1 MDKHISLARELGYEG
16 QELRDYLKRQ
26 QDLEREERLAQR
38 EYEKE
43 KREAEQKDKEREQK
57 DKEREQKEKD
67 RELEKLRIEA
77 EKLKIEAARKDKE
90 MEMEKEIA
98 LKKIEAEVELKK
110 IEAETTSHPWG
121 PKEKSSNPRSPKLPY
136 FDEHTDKMD
145 SYLTRFESYAL
156 SNKWDPSMWASYL
169 SALLKGRAL
178 EVFVRLSRDDQSD
191 YGQIKEALLT
201 NFDLTE
207 RSFRKK
213 FRDCRPEKA
222 ETFRQFSSRMASYLE
237 KWLAMAKVEKTFEA
251 VCDFLARDQF
261 LEIANQD
268 MYVFLKPKSFKTLGD
283 MARDADLFADA
294 SGGVSYCLASGHRD
308 FKSSGQTRVET
319 PSVKRPKLSCN
330 ICGKAHSTH
339 ECWYNLDQKVTSN
352 VDVAIVKP
360 QYKGDNSNRHG
371 KSCEN
376 YDGKIKG
383 VLKGV
388 QSNNVTEHQVNFCKI
403 KNAQSGK
410 HVARVKRVHF
420 AEDITCSRE
429 YQTKLESPHSSKE
442 ESPHQDKE
450 GACHFPRSRLPTAVG
465 TVNGKEVRVLRD
477 TGCTGVVVR
486 RSLVSDGQM
495 LNKQSGVTLINNY
508 NQRCPMARINIDCPF
523 FRGTTDALC
532 IDDPAHDLVIGN
544 IEGSK
549 FPDITHFSS
558 GVFKNKQSRKDRR
571 KNRKVKVADKFIR
584 QHRQELVL
592 KQASDAKLADIRR
605 RVESGSAT
613 MSRGFSS
620 GETKFIRRNGLI
632 YRHHKKNAKV
642 SLQLVVPSSLTH
654 SVINLAHESRK
665 VVNHRGRKETI
676 SKVLDEFY
684 WPGVCREVTQF
695 CRSCAICQRT
705 THNIKVAMTHC
716 CSVPQRNKSSK
727 EAVVS
732 RTRRTDSQ
740 TERRRSYG
748 SGRRC
753 PIPYYWRNMTVTDS
767 SSQH

>member
-77 EKLKIEAARKDKE
+77 EKLKIEAARKDK
-90 MEMEKEIA
+90 EMEKEIA

-222 ETFRQFSSRMASYLE
+222 ETFRQFSGRLASYLN
-237 KWLAMAKVEKTFEA
+237 KWLGLAKVEKTYEA

-261 LEIANQD
+261 LDCCSHEL
-268 MYVFLKPKSFKTLGD
+268 YLYLKPKPFKVLD
-283 MARDADLFADA
+283 ELAHEADLFADA
-294 SGGVSYCLASGHRD
+294 KGGVPLCIS
-308 FKSSGQTRVET
+308 KGQRENKVVDKVQPKVE
-319 PSVKRPKLSCN
+319 PNQDKRPVVKCK
-330 ICGKAHSTH
+330 ICGKPHPTYK
-339 ECWYNLDQKVTSN
+339 CWNNPDNKR
-352 VDVAIVKP
+352 VASSAEFNC
-360 QYKGDNSNRHG
+360 QYRGDNSYRGQDRNRGRVDQHDNRYDYD
-371 KSCEN
+371 N
-376 YDGKIKG
+376 YRTD
-383 VLKGV
+383 
-388 QSNNVTEHQVNFCKI
+388 HQVNFCRIDNK
-403 KNAQSGK
+403 SLDVGK
-410 HVARVKRVHF
+410 GLPRN
-420 AEDITCSRE
+420 D
-429 YQTKLESPHSSKE
+429 SK
-442 ESPHQDKE
+442 
-450 GACHFPRSRLPTAVG
+450 GACHFPRSRLPTAIG
-465 TVNGKEVRVLRD
+465 TVNGKEIRVLRD

-508 NQRCPMARINIDCPF
+508 KQRCPMARINIDCPF
-523 FRGTTDALC
+523 FRGSTDSLC

-549 FPDITHFSS
+549 FPDMTHFSS
-558 GVFKNKQSRKDRR
+558 GVVKNKQSRKDRR
-571 KNRKVKVADKFIR
+571 TDRKVKVVDKFIR
-584 QHRQELVL
+584 QNRQELVL
-592 KQASDAKLADIRR
+592 KQASDIKLKEIRR
-605 RVESGSAT
+605 RVESGSVT
-613 MSRGFSS
+613 KSRSFSS

-632 YRHHKKNAKV
+632 YRHFKRNAKV

-654 SVINLAHESRK
+654 SVINLAHESLR
-665 VVNHRGRKETI
+665 VLNHRGRKETI

-716 CSVPQRNKSSK
+716 CSVPQRNISSK

-732 RTRRTDSQ
+732 RTRWTDSQ

-753 PIPYYWRNMTVTDS
+753 PIPYYWRNMTETES
-767 SSQH
+767 SSQC

>member
-57 DKEREQKEKD
+57 DKEMEQKEKDREQKDKD

-121 PKEKSSNPRSPKLPY
+121 PKVKSSNPRSPKLPY

-222 ETFRQFSSRMASYLE
+222 ETFRQFSGRLASYLD
-237 KWLAMAKVEKTFEA
+237 KWLGLAKVEKTYEA

-261 LEIANQD
+261 LDCCSHEL
-268 MYVFLKPKSFKTLGD
+268 YLYLKPKPFKAIDEL
-283 MARDADLFADA
+283 AHEADLFADA
-294 SGGVSYCLASGHRD
+294 KGDVSLCISKGQHKSRGVDQAQP
-308 FKSSGQTRVET
+308 KVEL
-319 PSVKRPKLSCN
+319 KQDQRPVIQCK
-330 ICGKAHSTH
+330 ICGKPHPTYK
-339 ECWYNLDQKVTSN
+339 CWKNPDNKR
-352 VDVAIVKP
+352 VASSAEFDS
-360 QYKGDNSNRHG
+360 QYTYRGDNSYRDQDRNFGRSDQRDNHYNN
-371 KSCEN
+371 N
-376 YDGKIKG
+376 YRTD
-383 VLKGV
+383 
-388 QSNNVTEHQVNFCKI
+388 HQVNFCKI
-403 KNAQSGK
+403 DNKSSDIGK
-410 HVARVKRVHF
+410 G
-420 AEDITCSRE
+420 
-429 YQTKLESPHSSKE
+429 LPHKDSK
-442 ESPHQDKE
+442 
-450 GACHFPRSRLPTAVG
+450 GTCHFPRSRLPTAIG

-508 NQRCPMARINIDCPF
+508 KQRCHMARINIDCPF
-523 FRGTTDALC
+523 FRGSTDALC

-549 FPDITHFSS
+549 FPDMTHFSS
-558 GVFKNKQSRKDRR
+558 GVVKNKQSRKDRR

-584 QHRQELVL
+584 QHRQELCMM
-592 KQASDAKLADIRR
+592 QASDAKLADIRR
-605 RVESGSAT
+605 RVESGSVT
-613 MSRGFSS
+613 KSRSFSS

-632 YRHHKKNAKV
+632 YRHFKKNAKV

-654 SVINLAHESRK
+654 SVMNLAHESRK

-716 CSVPQRNKSSK
+716 CSVPQRNISSK

-732 RTRRTDSQ
+732 RTRRTESQ

>member
-57 DKEREQKEKD
+57 DKEREQKDKDREQKEKD
-67 RELEKLRIEA
+67 RELEKM
-77 EKLKIEAARKDKE
+77 KIEAARKDKE

-222 ETFRQFSSRMASYLE
+222 ETFRQFSGRLASYLD
-237 KWLAMAKVEKTFEA
+237 KWLGLAKVKKTYEA

-261 LEIANQD
+261 LDCCSHEL
-268 MYVFLKPKSFKTLGD
+268 YLYLKPKPFKALGELSHE
-283 MARDADLFADA
+283 ADLFADA
-294 SGGVSYCLASGHRD
+294 KGGVPLCITKGRQES
-308 FKSSGQTRVET
+308 KVVGQAQPKVE
-319 PSVKRPKLSCN
+319 PKQDQRPVVKCK
-330 ICGKAHSTH
+330 ICGKPHPTYK
-339 ECWYNLDQKVTSN
+339 CWNNPDNKKVAYSAEFDSQYRDHDRNFGRVDQRDNHYNGHYDN
-352 VDVAIVKP
+352 N
-360 QYKGDNSNRHG
+360 YKTD
-371 KSCEN
+371 
-376 YDGKIKG
+376 
-383 VLKGV
+383 
-388 QSNNVTEHQVNFCKI
+388 HQVNFCKI
-403 KNAQSGK
+403 ESSDVGK
-410 HVARVKRVHF
+410 GQAKF
-420 AEDITCSRE
+420 S
-429 YQTKLESPHSSKE
+429 SPHSSSE
-442 ESPHQDKE
+442 GLPHKDRK
-450 GACHFPRSRLPTAVG
+450 GTCHFPRSRLPTAIG

-523 FRGTTDALC
+523 FRGSTDALC

-549 FPDITHFSS
+549 FPNMTHFSS

-584 QHRQELVL
+584 QNRQELVL

-605 RVESGSAT
+605 RVESGSVT
-613 MSRGFSS
+613 KSRSFFS

-632 YRHHKKNAKV
+632 YRHFKKNANV

-654 SVINLAHESRK
+654 SVMNLAHESRK

-716 CSVPQRNKSSK
+716 CSVPQRNISSK

-732 RTRRTDSQ
+732 RTRRTESQ

-753 PIPYYWRNMTVTDS
+753 PIPYYWRNMTTES
-767 SSQH
+767 SSQY

>member
-67 RELEKLRIEA
+67 REQKDKDRELEKLRIEA

-90 MEMEKEIA
+90 MQMEKEIA

-222 ETFRQFSSRMASYLE
+222 ETFRQFSGRLASYLD
-237 KWLAMAKVEKTFEA
+237 KWLGLAKVEKTYEA

-261 LEIANQD
+261 LDCCSHEL
-268 MYVFLKPKSFKTLGD
+268 YLYLKPKPFKVLGEL
-283 MARDADLFADA
+283 AHEADLFADA
-294 SGGVSYCLASGHRD
+294 RGGVPLCVSKKQHESKGVD
-308 FKSSGQTRVET
+308 KVQPKVE
-319 PSVKRPKLSCN
+319 PNQDQRPVVKCKF
-330 ICGKAHSTH
+330 CGKPHPTH
-339 ECWYNLDQKVTSN
+339 KCWN
-352 VDVAIVKP
+352 KP
-360 QYKGDNSNRHG
+360 DNKKFASSAEFDSQYRGSNSNWGQDRNRGRVDQHDNRYDYD
-371 KSCEN
+371 N
-376 YDGKIKG
+376 YRTD
-383 VLKGV
+383 
-388 QSNNVTEHQVNFCKI
+388 HQVNFCKI
-403 KNAQSGK
+403 DKNLDVGK
-410 HVARVKRVHF
+410 GLPRK
-420 AEDITCSRE
+420 DNKGT
-429 YQTKLESPHSSKE
+429 
-442 ESPHQDKE
+442 
-450 GACHFPRSRLPTAVG
+450 CHFPRSRLPTAIG

-508 NQRCPMARINIDCPF
+508 KQRCPMARINIDCPF
-523 FRGTTDALC
+523 FRGNTDALC

-549 FPDITHFSS
+549 FPDMTHFSS
-558 GVFKNKQSRKDRR
+558 GVVNKKRSKKSR

-584 QHRQELVL
+584 QNRQELVL

-605 RVESGSAT
+605 RVESGSVT
-613 MSRGFSS
+613 KSRSFSS

-632 YRHHKKNAKV
+632 YRHFKKNANV

-654 SVINLAHESRK
+654 SVMNLAHESRK
-665 VVNHRGRKETI
+665 VVNHRGRKESI
-676 SKVLDEFY
+676 SKVLEEFY

-716 CSVPQRNKSSK
+716 CSVPQRNISSK

-732 RTRRTDSQ
+732 STRRTESQ

-753 PIPYYWRNMTVTDS
+753 PIPYYWRNMTETDS
-767 SSQH
+767 SSQR

>member
-57 DKEREQKEKD
+57 EKD
-67 RELEKLRIEA
+67 REPKDKDREFEKLRIEA

-222 ETFRQFSSRMASYLE
+222 ETFRQFSGRLASYLD
-237 KWLAMAKVEKTFEA
+237 KWLGLAKVEKTYEA

-261 LEIANQD
+261 LDCCSHEL
-268 MYVFLKPKSFKTLGD
+268 YLYLKPKPFKAINEL
-283 MARDADLFADA
+283 AHEADLFADA
-294 SGGVSYCLASGHRD
+294 KGGVPLCISKGQH
-308 FKSSGQTRVET
+308 KSRGVDQAQPKVE
-319 PSVKRPKLSCN
+319 PKQDQRPVVKCKF
-330 ICGKAHSTH
+330 CGKPHPTH
-339 ECWYNLDQKVTSN
+339 KCWNNPDNKKFASSAEF
-352 VDVAIVKP
+352 DS
-360 QYKGDNSNRHG
+360 QYRGSNSNWGQDRNRGRVDQHDNRYDYD
-371 KSCEN
+371 N
-376 YDGKIKG
+376 YRTD
-383 VLKGV
+383 
-388 QSNNVTEHQVNFCKI
+388 HQVNFCKI
-403 KNAQSGK
+403 DKSLDVGK
-410 HVARVKRVHF
+410 GLPCK
-420 AEDITCSRE
+420 DNKGT
-429 YQTKLESPHSSKE
+429 
-442 ESPHQDKE
+442 
-450 GACHFPRSRLPTAVG
+450 CHFPRSRLPTAIG
-465 TVNGKEVRVLRD
+465 TVNGKEIRGLRY

-523 FRGTTDALC
+523 FRGSTDALC

-558 GVFKNKQSRKDRR
+558 GVNRKKRSKKSRKD
-571 KNRKVKVADKFIR
+571 RKVKVADKFIR
-584 QHRQELVL
+584 QNRQELCMM
-592 KQASDAKLADIRR
+592 QASDAKLEEIRR
-605 RVESGSAT
+605 RVESGSVT
-613 MSRGFSS
+613 KSRSFSS

-632 YRHHKKNAKV
+632 YRHFKKNANV

-654 SVINLAHESRK
+654 SVMNLAHESRK

-716 CSVPQRNKSSK
+716 CSVPQRNISSK

-732 RTRRTDSQ
+732 RTRRTYSQ
-740 TERRRSYG
+740 IERRRSYG
-748 SGRRC
+748 SGRRG
-753 PIPYYWRNMTVTDS
+753 PIPYYWRNMTGTES
-767 SSQH
+767 SSQC

>member
-57 DKEREQKEKD
+57 EKD
-67 RELEKLRIEA
+67 REQKDKDREFEKLRIEA

-222 ETFRQFSSRMASYLE
+222 ETFRQFSGRLASYLD
-237 KWLAMAKVEKTFEA
+237 KWLGLAKVEKTYEA

-261 LEIANQD
+261 LDCCSHEL
-268 MYVFLKPKSFKTLGD
+268 YLYLKPKPFKAIDEL
-283 MARDADLFADA
+283 AHEADLFADA
-294 SGGVSYCLASGHRD
+294 KGGVPLCVS
-308 FKSSGQTRVET
+308 KGQRESKGVDQAQPKVE
-319 PSVKRPKLSCN
+319 PIQDQRLVVKCKF
-330 ICGKAHSTH
+330 CGKPHPSH
-339 ECWYNLDQKVTSN
+339 KCWNNPDNKR
-352 VDVAIVKP
+352 VAYCAEFDS
-360 QYKGDNSNRHG
+360 QYKGDNSNWGQDRNFGRFDQRDNHYDYN
-371 KSCEN
+371 N
-376 YDGKIKG
+376 YRTD
-383 VLKGV
+383 
-388 QSNNVTEHQVNFCKI
+388 HQVNFCKI
-403 KNAQSGK
+403 DNKSSDVGK
-410 HVARVKRVHF
+410 GLPRK
-420 AEDITCSRE
+420 D
-429 YQTKLESPHSSKE
+429 SK
-442 ESPHQDKE
+442 
-450 GACHFPRSRLPTAVG
+450 GTCHFPRSRLPTAVG

-549 FPDITHFSS
+549 FPDMTHFSS
-558 GVFKNKQSRKDRR
+558 GVVKNKQSRKDRR

-584 QHRQELVL
+584 QHRQELGMM
-592 KQASDAKLADIRR
+592 QASDSKLEDIRR
-605 RVESGSAT
+605 RVESGSVT

-632 YRHHKKNAKV
+632 YRHFKKNANV

-654 SVINLAHESRK
+654 SVMNLAHESRK

-676 SKVLDEFY
+676 SEVLDEFY

-716 CSVPQRNKSSK
+716 CSVPQRNISSK

-740 TERRRSYG
+740 TERRRSCG

-753 PIPYYWRNMTVTDS
+753 PIPYYWRNMTGTES
-767 SSQH
+767 SSQC

>member
-1 MDKHISLARELGYEG
+1 MDKHISLARKLGYEG
-16 QELRDYLKRQ
+16 QELRDYLKMQ

-67 RELEKLRIEA
+67 REQKDKDRELEKLRIEA
-77 EKLKIEAARKDKE
+77 ENMKIERKDKE

-222 ETFRQFSSRMASYLE
+222 ETFRQFSGRLASYLD
-237 KWLAMAKVEKTFEA
+237 KWLGLAKVEKTYEA

-261 LEIANQD
+261 LDCCSHEL
-268 MYVFLKPKSFKTLGD
+268 YLYLKPKTFKVLGEL
-283 MARDADLFADA
+283 AHEADLFADA
-294 SGGVSYCLASGHRD
+294 KRGVPLCIS
-308 FKSSGQTRVET
+308 KGQRESKGVGQAQPKVE
-319 PSVKRPKLSCN
+319 PNQDQRPVLKCN
-330 ICGKAHSTH
+330 ICGKPHPTYK
-339 ECWYNLDQKVTSN
+339 CWNNPNNKKVASSAEF
-352 VDVAIVKP
+352 DS
-360 QYKGDNSNRHG
+360 QYRGGNSNWGQDRNFGRSDQRDNHYNN
-371 KSCEN
+371 N
-376 YDGKIKG
+376 YRTD
-383 VLKGV
+383 
-388 QSNNVTEHQVNFCKI
+388 HQVNFCKI
-403 KNAQSGK
+403 DYKSSDVGK
-410 HVARVKRVHF
+410 SQAKV
-420 AEDITCSRE
+420 S
-429 YQTKLESPHSSKE
+429 SPHSSSKVLPRKD
-442 ESPHQDKE
+442 SK
-450 GACHFPRSRLPTAVG
+450 GTCHFPRSMLLTAVG

-477 TGCTGVVVR
+477 TGCAGVVVR

-508 NQRCPMARINIDCPF
+508 NQRCLMARINIDCPF
-523 FRGTTDALC
+523 FRGSTDALC

-558 GVFKNKQSRKDRR
+558 GVVKNKQSRKDRR
-571 KNRKVKVADKFIR
+571 KNRKVKVVDKFIM
-584 QHRQELVL
+584 QNRQELCMM
-592 KQASDAKLADIRR
+592 QASDAKLADIRR
-605 RVESGSAT
+605 RVESGSVT
-613 MSRGFSS
+613 KGHSFSS

-632 YRHHKKNAKV
+632 YRHFKKNANV

-654 SVINLAHESRK
+654 SVMNLAHESRK

-695 CRSCAICQRT
+695 CRSCATCQRT
-705 THNIKVAMTHC
+705 NHNIKVASTHC
-716 CSVPQRNKSSK
+716 CSVPQRNISSK
-727 EAVVS
+727 EAVFS

-767 SSQH
+767 SSQDKY

>member
-1 MDKHISLARELGYEG
+1 M
-16 QELRDYLKRQ
+16 
-26 QDLEREERLAQR
+26 
-38 EYEKE
+38 
-43 KREAEQKDKEREQK
+43 
-57 DKEREQKEKD
+57 
-67 RELEKLRIEA
+67 
-77 EKLKIEAARKDKE
+77 KIEAARKDKE

-222 ETFRQFSSRMASYLE
+222 ETFRQFSGRLASYLD
-237 KWLAMAKVEKTFEA
+237 KWLGLAKVEKTYEA

-261 LEIANQD
+261 LDCCSHEL
-268 MYVFLKPKSFKTLGD
+268 YLYLKPKPFKAIDEL
-283 MARDADLFADA
+283 AHEADLFADA
-294 SGGVSYCLASGHRD
+294 KGGVPLCISKGQH
-308 FKSSGQTRVET
+308 KSRGVDQAQPKVEL
-319 PSVKRPKLSCN
+319 KQDQRPVIQCN
-330 ICGKAHSTH
+330 ICGKPHPTYK
-339 ECWYNLDQKVTSN
+339 CWKNPDNKR
-352 VDVAIVKP
+352 VASSAEFDS
-360 QYKGDNSNRHG
+360 QYTYRGDNSNWGQDRNRGRLDH
-371 KSCEN
+371 CDNHYDNN
-376 YDGKIKG
+376 YRTD
-383 VLKGV
+383 
-388 QSNNVTEHQVNFCKI
+388 HQVNFCKI
-403 KNAQSGK
+403 SSDVGK
-410 HVARVKRVHF
+410 GQLKH
-420 AEDITCSRE
+420 S
-429 YQTKLESPHSSKE
+429 SPHSSSKVLPRKD
-442 ESPHQDKE
+442 SK

-465 TVNGKEVRVLRD
+465 TVNGKEIRVLRD

-486 RSLVSDGQM
+486 RSLVSDCQM

-508 NQRCPMARINIDCPF
+508 KQRCPMARINIDCPF
-523 FRGTTDALC
+523 FRGNTDALC

-558 GVFKNKQSRKDRR
+558 GVNRKKRSKKSRKD
-571 KNRKVKVADKFIR
+571 RKVKVADKFIR
-584 QHRQELVL
+584 QNRQELCMM
-592 KQASDAKLADIRR
+592 QASDAKLEEIRR
-605 RVESGSAT
+605 RVESGSVT
-613 MSRGFSS
+613 KSRSFST

-632 YRHHKKNAKV
+632 YRHFKKNANV

-654 SVINLAHESRK
+654 SVINLAHESLR
-665 VVNHRGRKETI
+665 VLNHRGRKETI

-684 WPGVCREVTQF
+684 WPGICREVTQF

-716 CSVPQRNKSSK
+716 CSVPQRNISSK

>member
-1 MDKHISLARELGYEG
+1 MDRIIDMARELGYEG
-16 QELRDYLKRQ
+16 QELRDFIKRQ
-26 QDLEREERLAQR
+26 QDRDF
-38 EYEKE
+38 EKF
-43 KREAEQKDKEREQK
+43 
-57 DKEREQKEKD
+57 
-67 RELEKLRIEA
+67 
-77 EKLKIEAARKDKE
+77 
-90 MEMEKEIA
+90 
-98 LKKIEAEVELKK
+98 KIEAEREIAMKKLEL
-110 IEAETTSHPWG
+110 ESLSHSGG
-121 PKEKSSNPRSPKLPY
+121 PKGAESTARFPKLPY
-136 FDEHTDKMD
+136 FDEKTDQMD
-145 SYLTRFESYAL
+145 SYLTRFESYATAC
-156 SNKWDPSMWASYL
+156 KWDPAMWALYL

-178 EVFVRLSRDDQSD
+178 EVFVRLSKDDQSD
-191 YGQIKEALLT
+191 YEQIREALLN
-201 NFDLTE
+201 NFNLKE
-207 RSFRKK
+207 RQFKRK
-213 FRDCRPEKA
+213 FRESRPEKS

-237 KWLAMAKVEKTFEA
+237 RWLAMAKVEKTFEA

-294 SGGVSYCLASGHRD
+294 SGGVSYCLASGQRD
-308 FKSSGQTRVET
+308 LKSSGQTRVET

-339 ECWYNLDQKVTSN
+339 ECWYNPDQKATSN

-371 KSCEN
+371 KRCEN

-388 QSNNVTEHQVNFCKI
+388 HSNNVTEHQVNFCKI

-477 TGCTGVVVR
+477 TGCTGVIVKR
-486 RSLVSDGQM
+486 NLVSENQFIG
-495 LNKQSGVTLINNY
+495 KECGVTLINDS
-508 NQRCPMARINIDCPF
+508 QHKCPVARINIDCPF
-523 FRGTTDALC
+523 FKGTTDALC

-549 FPDITHFSS
+549 FPDMTHFSS
-558 GVFKNKQSRKDRR
+558 GVVKNKQSRNDRR
-571 KNRKVKVADKFIR
+571 KDRKVKVADKFIR
-584 QHRQELVL
+584 QNRQELCM
-592 KQASDAKLADIRR
+592 KQASDAKLVDIRR
-605 RVESGSAT
+605 RVESGSVT
-613 MSRGFSS
+613 KGRS

-632 YRHHKKNAKV
+632 YRHFKKNANV

-654 SVINLAHESRK
+654 SVMNLAHELRK

-676 SKVLDEFY
+676 AKVLDEFY
-684 WPGVCREVTQF
+684 WPSVCREVTQF
-695 CRSCAICQRT
+695 CKSCAICQRT
-705 THNIKVAMTHC
+705 THNIKVASTHC
-716 CSVPQRNKSSK
+716 CSVPQRNISSK

-753 PIPYYWRNMTVTDS
+753 PIPYYWRNMTETDS
-767 SSQH
+767 SSQHKC